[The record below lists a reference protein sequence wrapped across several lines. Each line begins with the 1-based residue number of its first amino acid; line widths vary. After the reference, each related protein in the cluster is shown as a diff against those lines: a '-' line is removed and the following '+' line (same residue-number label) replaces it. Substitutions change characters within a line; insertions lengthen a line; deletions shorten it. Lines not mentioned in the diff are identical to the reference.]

1 MRGIALSILILLSAC
16 TGGGTPSLSGGQA
29 GVGVAQAALRGGSP
43 QIALQIAG
51 SILAREPNN
60 DTALI
65 IQGEALTQLGRL
77 DEAAASFSVV
87 LQHDAASVGG
97 HIGLGRVRLASD
109 PASAEGLFL
118 EALQREPHNAV
129 AMNNLGIARD
139 LQGRHADAQ
148 SAYRS
153 AMAANPDMTAA
164 QVNLALSLAMGGR
177 SNDAVQ
183 LLRPLASDPG
193 ASRQVRHD
201 MAAVLTMGGNKAEAE
216 AILSKDLAPQEVRQA
231 MEGYAAGRLGAAAGP
246 VNAKPAPGNSSTPVP
261 APPAPPASSTTSG
274 SNTASVQT
282 PLPAATIAPAPA
294 APQAQT
300 TASVQPA
307 DIAPISVP
315 VQTAQP
321 TPSAP
326 VVQPPEP
333 APVQTART
341 EPSATPSIASAGTLQ
356 VQLTASNSEDAA
368 QAAWR
373 RLQQQMPDAMGGR
386 QPNIIRVER
395 DGRVFWRLRTAGF
408 ADAGEA
414 AAFCERIHTAGASC
428 IVLR

>member
-1 MRGIALSILILLSAC
+1 
-16 TGGGTPSLSGGQA
+16 
-29 GVGVAQAALRGGSP
+29 VAQAALRGGSP

-60 DTALI
+60 DAVLI

-129 AMNNLGIARD
+129 ALNNLGIARD

-148 SAYRS
+148 TAYRS

-177 SNDAVQ
+177 SSDAVQ

-201 MAAVLTMGGNKAEAE
+201 MAAVLTMGGNRAEAE
-216 AILSKDLAPQEVRQA
+216 TILSKDLPPQEVRQA
-231 MEGYAAGRLGAAAGP
+231 LDGYAAGRLGAG
-246 VNAKPAPGNSSTPVP
+246 
-261 APPAPPASSTTSG
+261 
-274 SNTASVQT
+274 ASVQT
-282 PLPAATIAPAPA
+282 PGPAPGSSATAATARSTGPVQNTTSTQTTVPASTIAPVAAAPEAQATASVQAAQPAPTAAPA
-294 APQAQT
+294 PTPPPVQR
-300 TASVQPA
+300 TASVQPSES
-307 DIAPISVP
+307 APEQTAVP
-315 VQTAQP
+315 VQAAASRIVP
-321 TPSAP
+321 T
-326 VVQPPEP
+326 
-333 APVQTART
+333 
-341 EPSATPSIASAGTLQ
+341 GTLQ
-356 VQLTASNSEDAA
+356 VQLTASASEAAA
-368 QAAWR
+368 QTEWR

-386 QPNIIRVER
+386 QPSIIKAER

-414 AAFCERIHTAGASC
+414 TAFCERVHTAGASC